1 MVLYVKN
8 MVCNRC
14 IKSVMGVL
22 KELHIPYQSV
32 LLGEVHL
39 SGDIS
44 ELQRE
49 ELTKA
54 LEAEG
59 FELIDDKKTRTIEQ
73 IKRLII
79 QRVGGD
85 LDEATDN
92 LSDYLSAHMHL
103 DYPYLST
110 LFSGVESTTIE
121 KYYIAQKI
129 EKAKE
134 LLVYGELSLS
144 EIAYKLG
151 YSSVQHLSN
160 QFKKV
165 TGLTPSHFKQV
176 GAEKRKPLD
185 EVK

>member
-14 IKSVMGVL
+14 IKSVAGIL
-22 KELHIPYQSV
+22 KSLDISHESI

-39 SGDIS
+39 LEDIS
-44 ELQRE
+44 TEQRDA
-49 ELTKA
+49 LAKA

-59 FELIDDKKTRTIEQ
+59 FELIDDKKTRAIEQ

-79 QRVGGD
+79 QRVNSE

-92 LSDYLSAHMHL
+92 LSGYLSSHMHL

-110 LFSGVESTTIE
+110 LFSGVEGTTIE

>member
-14 IKSVMGVL
+14 IKSVAGIL
-22 KELHIPYQSV
+22 KELKTSYQSV

-39 SGDIS
+39 VEDIS
-44 ELQRE
+44 GSQRE
-49 ELTKA
+49 ALAKA
-54 LEAEG
+54 LSEEG
-59 FELIDDKKTRTIEQ
+59 FELIDDRKTRIIEQ

-79 QRVGGD
+79 QRVNSE

-92 LSDYLSAHMHL
+92 LSGYLSAHLHL

-110 LFSGVESTTIE
+110 LFSSVEGTTIE

-134 LLVYGELSLS
+134 LLVYGELTLS
-144 EIAYKLG
+144 EIAYRLG